1 MKFMLVIAAVLAG
14 DPATTDPSLEAVPM
28 VFESLA
34 GCEAE
39 KARSTGQAKGEIDG
53 KKVMR
58 IVGRC
63 QELSPAGLEQLK
75 TTLGR

>member
-39 KARSTGQAKGEIDG
+39 KPGRPARPRARSTA
-53 KKVMR
+53 R
-58 IVGRC
+58 R
-63 QELSPAGLEQLK
+63 
-75 TTLGR
+75 

>member
-39 KARSTGQAKGEIDG
+39 KVTSTGQAKGEIDG

-63 QELSPAGLEQLK
+63 QELSPAASSS
-75 TTLGR
+75 